1 MLIRMRRGRWPP
13 SFLPLSL
20 PSLAGS
26 QCCALLLKWQ
36 SAPLSHSLPSS
47 RFLLEAP
54 PFGGPLGG
62 AVRWRREWLGN
73 GLSTWIHPCEKGKER
88 GPRGKINVGKSRR
101 ERANDMMGRVTAAEG
116 KALTGDY
123 SFTSLFGILLLASV
137 LVRFR
142 RRILPLPRERVGERE
157 PRPP

>member
-1 MLIRMRRGRWPP
+1 MA
-13 SFLPLSL
+13 SFLPSSL
-20 PSLAGS
+20 P
-26 QCCALLLKWQ
+26 
-36 SAPLSHSLPSS
+36 LSESRWIAVLCFIIEMAVCSSSIPLPSS

-73 GLSTWIHPCEKGKER
+73 GLSTWIHPCEKGKEE

-101 ERANDMMGRVTAAEG
+101 ERANDMMGRVTAAKG
-116 KALTGDY
+116 KALTEDY
-123 SFTSLFGILLLASV
+123 SFSSLSGILLLASV

-142 RRILPLPRERVGERE
+142 RRKLPLPRERAAPSVARSAINVAFKL
-157 PRPP
+157 